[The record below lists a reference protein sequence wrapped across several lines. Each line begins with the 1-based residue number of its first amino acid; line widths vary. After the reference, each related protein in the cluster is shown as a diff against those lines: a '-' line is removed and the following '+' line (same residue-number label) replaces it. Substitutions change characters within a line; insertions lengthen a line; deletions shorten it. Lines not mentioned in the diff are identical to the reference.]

1 MLQASLGVVA
11 DAESRQGFIDFDSV
25 PKETAPVS
33 EVVSFLLSDS
43 ASKLRPLLN
52 AEMAY
57 GLDLALRRTARRLR
71 GQLRELLAP
80 RVPLLGLRLQP
91 PVPPLLLPVP
101 RDLEKTG
108 PATRL
113 KGAEDILNPVK
124 EIHTSYALQNDLKS
138 LEDSQTIYID

>member
-113 KGAEDILNPVK
+113 KGAEDILNHVK
-124 EIHTSYALQNDLKS
+124 ELHKS
-138 LEDSQTIYID
+138 

>member
-71 GQLRELLAP
+71 GQLRELLTP

-113 KGAEDILNPVK
+113 K
-124 EIHTSYALQNDLKS
+124 HKS
-138 LEDSQTIYID
+138 